1 MEIRTC
7 EEYVLAQLKD
17 AQEQIESLEQQVED
31 LKLELMHL
39 KLGT

>member
-1 MEIRTC
+1 MEIKTC

-31 LKLELMHL
+31 LKLEIMNL